1 MLELAAPVIQAPP
14 GAQHLPYPPARRE
27 ALLRLARGVTP
38 RERITVSQWAD
49 ANRIISSKQ
58 GAEHGE
64 WRTSR
69 NPLLREP
76 MDSLATPGVTA
87 LMFPIQLGKSEILLN
102 GLGYMMTQ
110 QPGPAMLCYPSE
122 ISLKKGLLQ
131 KVQPMLEETPAVRAT
146 LTSLASR
153 ESSNTQT
160 FKDFAGGQ
168 LWLEHAGSPVRLKS
182 NTVAWLGVDELD
194 AFAVN
199 LVGGDDPVLMLAGRT
214 SAYPGQAVELYVST
228 PDLRATSRILELF
241 ERGDQRH
248 YHLPCPHCGEM
259 QPLVWGGLKWSTI
272 VRSDTPRRAWYV
284 CRECGGEIQEFS
296 KTDMMAAGQWV
307 AHNPG
312 AISGIRSYTANC
324 LYYPIGLGPR
334 WATLAQ
340 MWLDVQ
346 GDQARLKTFVNDRL
360 AEPWEDK
367 SARNVKPN
375 VVADRAEPY
384 PLRTAQPGVL
394 AITAGVDTQDDRL
407 EVQIVGWGRGRRFW
421 VLDYLVL
428 PGDPAL
434 PTVWDALAD
443 LLGRPIQHASGALMS
458 VEATSIDMLG
468 HRTEHVKNF
477 VRGRRVRRAMA
488 SFGSPHANAQ
498 ILGRA
503 KLQDVTWR
511 GKTDKRGVHV
521 YQLGTVNA
529 KHVLYAALAADHEAH
544 QAWLQA
550 PDSEDKP
557 AAPDLLCHFSQD
569 LPDGYFPGLISEVFN
584 PGKNRFEKRRGS
596 VRNEPL
602 DTWVHAYAATHHP
615 ELRIH
620 RYREADWALRE
631 ARLKARGPQMDP
643 GSSAPMPAAP
653 DDGAAALPAPPQ
665 AARSPESYLAAV
677 ARVRRQRRG

>member
-1 MLELAAPVIQAPP
+1 MIEPLSPVIQAPQ
-14 GAQHLPYPPARRE
+14 GAQYLPYLPGRRE
-27 ALLRLARGVTP
+27 GLLRLARGVTP
-38 RERITVSQWAD
+38 RERLTVSQWAD
-49 ANRIISSKQ
+49 GNRVISSKT
-58 GAEHGE
+58 GGEHGD
-64 WRTSR
+64 WQTSR

-76 MDSLATPGVTA
+76 MDSVATPGITA
-87 LMFPIQLGKSEILLN
+87 LMFPIQLGKSEVLLN

-110 QPGPAMLCYPSE
+110 QPGPAMICYPSE
-122 ISLKKGLLQ
+122 ISLRKGYQQKIAPLLD
-131 KVQPMLEETPAVRAT
+131 ECPAVRQT
-146 LTSLASR
+146 LTSVSSR
-153 ESSNTQT
+153 ESANSIQY
-160 FKDFAGGQ
+160 KDFAGGFVS
-168 LWLEHAGSPVRLKS
+168 LEHAGSPVRLKS
-182 NTVAWLGVDELD
+182 ASVCWLGIDELD
-194 AFAVN
+194 SFVTH
-199 LVGGDDPVLMLAGRT
+199 LVGGDDPVQMLLGRV
-214 SAYPGQAVELYVST
+214 SAFDGQAVVTFVST

-248 YHLPCPHCGEM
+248 YHLPCPHCGEL

-284 CRECGGEIQEFS
+284 CRECGGEIQEFA

-312 AISGIRSYTANC
+312 AVSGIRSYTANC

-443 LLGRPIQHASGALMS
+443 LLGRPIQHASGALMG

-477 VRGRRVRRAMA
+477 VRSRRVRRAMA
-488 SFGSPHANAQ
+488 SFGSPQANAQ

-529 KHVLYAALAADHEAH
+529 KHVLYAALAADHEA
-544 QAWLQA
+544 QQTWLQA
-550 PDSEDKP
+550 PDSDDKP

-620 RYREADWALRE
+620 RFKEVDWAARE
-631 ARLKARGPQMDP
+631 ARLLARVPQP
-643 GSSAPMPAAP
+643 VEQAQPATSTEQQQSAPPV
-653 DDGAAALPAPPQ
+653 PAPAP
-665 AARSPESYLAAV
+665 ATT
-677 ARVRRQRRG
+677 RRKRYGVIGRMGG